1 MFTGIIEGL
10 GEIRSITPTGQSY
23 KILIDIGKLAFD
35 VAIGDSIAVNG
46 TCLTATE
53 IHKSG
58 VAFDVITETVTLT
71 SFSMVKVG
79 DKVNIEKSMPANG
92 RFHGHVVAG
101 HVDGTARLIKR
112 VKSPGQ
118 TAMTFEIVKE
128 LTDQMIHKGSITI
141 DGISLTLTEVT
152 EKTFSV
158 ALIPHTLAITN
169 LGVRK
174 EGDLVNVEVD
184 QMGKWVRKILS
195 AFVPGVPAP
204 KDLDLRPGMKTPG
217 SKILSVDDLNRYLS

>member
-1 MFTGIIEGL
+1 VFTGIVEGL

-23 KILIDIGKLAFD
+23 KILIDIGKLASD

-53 IHKSG
+53 IHKG
-58 VAFDVITETVTLT
+58 NVAFDVITETVALT

-79 DKVNIEKSMPANG
+79 DKVNIEKSMSANG

-101 HVDGTARLIKR
+101 HVDGTARLVKR
-112 VKSPGQ
+112 IKSPGQ
-118 TAMTFEIVKE
+118 TSLTFELSKT
-128 LTDQMIHKGSITI
+128 LTEQMIHKGSITI
-141 DGISLTLTEVT
+141 DGISLTLTEVS

-158 ALIPHTLAITN
+158 ALIPHTLLITN

-174 EGDLVNVEVD
+174 EGDLVNIEVD

-204 KDLDLRPGMKTPG
+204 KDNSPKGLATPP
-217 SKILSVDDLNRYLS
+217 SKILSPDDLNRYLS

>member
-23 KILIDIGKLAFD
+23 KILIDIGRLVSD
-35 VAIGDSIAVNG
+35 VVIGDSIAVNG
-46 TCLTATE
+46 TCLTVTE
-53 IHKSG
+53 IHKTM
-58 VAFDVITETVTLT
+58 VAFDVITETVALT

-79 DKVNIEKSMPANG
+79 DRVNIEKSMPANG

-118 TAMTFEIVKE
+118 TSLTFELSKE
-128 LTDQMIHKGSITI
+128 LTEQMIHKGSITI

-152 EKTFSV
+152 KKTFSV
-158 ALIPHTLAITN
+158 ALIPHTLLITN

-174 EGDLVNVEVD
+174 EGDLVNIEVD

-195 AFVPGVPAP
+195 AFIPEVPAP
-204 KDLDLRPGMKTPG
+204 TEPTRGIVTPKGMSNEDLG
-217 SKILSVDDLNRYLS
+217 RYLS